1 MARMAPVVVTSLSTS
16 RSGLSKRQERHER
29 GVVARRPYVASFRRA
44 ATITPGSNRA
54 AGRLGRTRHAQS

>member
-16 RSGLSKRQERHER
+16 RSGLSKRRERHER
-29 GVVARRPYVASFRRA
+29 GVVARRPYVVSFRGA

-54 AGRLGRTRHAQS
+54 AGRLARPRHAQS